1 MTKICTQVPAGFP
14 EQDNID
20 NDHTEDGDF
29 ETDTDRIADELLD
42 LVEDEYEVTD
52 QVMWMSFTV
61 AQCAPRNYTSL
72 WQTRTSI

>member
-52 QVMWMSFTV
+52 QVM
-61 AQCAPRNYTSL
+61 
-72 WQTRTSI
+72 